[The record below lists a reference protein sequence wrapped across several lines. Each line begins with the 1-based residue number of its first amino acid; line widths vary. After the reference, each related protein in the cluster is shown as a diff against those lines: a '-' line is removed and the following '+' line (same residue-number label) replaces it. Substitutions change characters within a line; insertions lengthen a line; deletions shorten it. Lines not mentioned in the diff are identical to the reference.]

1 QNNFL
6 TMKRFLPLLL
16 FPLLSQSQSVQK
28 LHKKAIVV
36 DSHNDIITACIEK
49 NVRMDQD
56 LRGKTHSDLQ
66 RMKEGGLDVQIF
78 SVWCDGAKSAP
89 FQFAN
94 REMDLLDEVIKSNP
108 DKIALTRTTA
118 EMEQAVKEKKIAAL
132 FGVEGGHMIENSLEK
147 LDQIYSR
154 GARYMTLTWNNSTDW
169 ATSAW
174 DETYKKDSLAKTH
187 KGLTDFGREVVK
199 RMNRLGMMVDLSHV
213 GEQTFWDAIATTSSP
228 VIVSHSNAWSICP
241 VPRNLKDDQILAVG
255 KNGGVIALNFYSGF
269 VDSTYKKKE
278 ALFQKAH
285 RKEIDSLIASGVQTE
300 YALTLITEKYAAE
313 ANEARPSLEQLLAHL
328 DHIVRLIGPDHIGI
342 GSDFDGISSSPKG
355 LDDVTSYPL
364 ITDALLKRGFTKKQI
379 TNILGGNIIR
389 VWKSNEAG
397 AGK

>member
-1 QNNFL
+1 
-6 TMKRFLPLLL
+6 MKRFLPLLL

-78 SVWCDGAKSAP
+78 SVWCDGEKPAP

-94 REMDLLDEVIKSNP
+94 REMDLLDDVIKNNP

-213 GEQTFWDAIATTSSP
+213 GEQTFWDAIATTRSP

-255 KNGGVIALNFYSGF
+255 KNGGVIALNYYSGF

-328 DHIVRLIGPDHIGI
+328 DHIVRLIGPDHVGI

-364 ITDALLKRGFTKKQI
+364 LTDALLKRGFTKKQI

-389 VWKSNEAG
+389 VWKANEAG

>member
-1 QNNFL
+1 
-6 TMKRFLPLLL
+6 MKRILPLLL
-16 FPLLSQSQSVQK
+16 LPLLAQTQSVQK

-78 SVWCDGAKSAP
+78 SVWCDGEKPAP

-94 REMDLLDEVIKSNP
+94 REMDLLDEVIKNNP
-108 DKIALTRTTA
+108 DKISLTRTTA

-147 LDQIYSR
+147 LDQIFSR

-213 GEQTFWDAIATTSSP
+213 GEQTFWDAIATTRSP

-389 VWKSNEAG
+389 VWKANEAG

>member
-1 QNNFL
+1 
-6 TMKRFLPLLL
+6 MKRFLPLLL

-78 SVWCDGAKSAP
+78 SIWCDGEKPAP

-94 REMDLLDEVIKSNP
+94 REMDLLDDVIKNNP

-213 GEQTFWDAIATTSSP
+213 GEQTFWDAIATTRSP

-285 RKEIDSLIASGVQTE
+285 RKEIDSLITSGVQTE

-328 DHIVRLIGPDHIGI
+328 DHIVRLIGPDHVGI

-364 ITDALLKRGFTKKQI
+364 LTDALLKRGFTKKQI

-389 VWKSNEAG
+389 VWKANEAG

>member
-1 QNNFL
+1 
-6 TMKRFLPLLL
+6 MKRILPLLL

-36 DSHNDIITACIEK
+36 DSHNDIITACIET

-56 LRGKTHSDLQ
+56 LKGKTHSDLQ

-78 SVWCDGAKSAP
+78 SVWCDGEKPAP

-94 REMDLLDEVIKSNP
+94 REMDLLDEVIKNNP

-255 KNGGVIALNFYSGF
+255 KNGGVIGLNFYSGF

-364 ITDALLKRGFTKKQI
+364 LTDALLKRGFTKKQI

-389 VWKSNEAG
+389 VWKANEAG

>member
-1 QNNFL
+1 
-6 TMKRFLPLLL
+6 MKRFLPLLL

-78 SVWCDGAKSAP
+78 SVWCDGEKPAP

-94 REMDLLDEVIKSNP
+94 REMDLLDDVIKNNP

-147 LDQIYSR
+147 LDEIYSR

-213 GEQTFWDAIATTSSP
+213 GEQTFWDAIATTRSP

-328 DHIVRLIGPDHIGI
+328 DHIVGLIGPDHVGI

-364 ITDALLKRGFTKKQI
+364 LTDALLKRGFTKKQI

-389 VWKSNEAG
+389 VWKANEAG

>member
-1 QNNFL
+1 
-6 TMKRFLPLLL
+6 MKRFLPLLL

-78 SVWCDGAKSAP
+78 SVWCDGEKPAP

-94 REMDLLDEVIKSNP
+94 REMDLLDEVIKNNP

-147 LDQIYSR
+147 LDQIFSR

-213 GEQTFWDAIATTSSP
+213 GEQTFWDAIATTRSP

-328 DHIVRLIGPDHIGI
+328 DHIVRLIGPDHVGI

-364 ITDALLKRGFTKKQI
+364 LTDALLKRGFTKKQI

-389 VWKSNEAG
+389 VWKANEAG

>member
-1 QNNFL
+1 
-6 TMKRFLPLLL
+6 MKRFLPLLL

-78 SVWCDGAKSAP
+78 SVWCDGEKPAP

-94 REMDLLDEVIKSNP
+94 REMDLLDEVIKNNP

-147 LDQIYSR
+147 LDQIFSR

-364 ITDALLKRGFTKKQI
+364 LTDALLKRGFTKKQI

-389 VWKSNEAG
+389 VWKANEAG

>member
-1 QNNFL
+1 
-6 TMKRFLPLLL
+6 MKRFLPLLL

-78 SVWCDGAKSAP
+78 SVWCDGEKPAP

-328 DHIVRLIGPDHIGI
+328 DHIVRLIGPDHVGI

-364 ITDALLKRGFTKKQI
+364 LTDALLKRGFTKKQI

>member
-1 QNNFL
+1 
-6 TMKRFLPLLL
+6 MKRFLPLLL

-364 ITDALLKRGFTKKQI
+364 LTDALLKRGFTKKQI

-389 VWKSNEAG
+389 VWKANEAG

>member
-1 QNNFL
+1 
-6 TMKRFLPLLL
+6 MKRFLPLLL

-78 SVWCDGAKSAP
+78 SVWCDGEKPAP

-94 REMDLLDEVIKSNP
+94 REMDLLDDVIKNNP
-108 DKIALTRTTA
+108 EKIALTRTTA
-118 EMEQAVKEKKIAAL
+118 EMVQAVKEKKIAAL

-187 KGLTDFGREVVK
+187 KGLTDFGKEVVK

-213 GEQTFWDAIATTSSP
+213 GEQTFWDAIATTRSP

-328 DHIVRLIGPDHIGI
+328 DHIVRLIGPDHVGI

-389 VWKSNEAG
+389 VWKANEAG

>member
-1 QNNFL
+1 ML
-6 TMKRFLPLLL
+6 LRFLPLL
-16 FPLLSQSQSVQK
+16 FITSVAGGQSLQR
-28 LHKKAIVV
+28 LHNKAIVV

-78 SVWCDGAKSAP
+78 SVWCDGQKPAP

-94 REMDLLDEVIKSNP
+94 REMDLLDDVIKNNP

-147 LDQIYSR
+147 LEQLYAR
-154 GARYMTLTWNNSTDW
+154 GARYLTLTWNNSTDW

-213 GEQTFWDAIATTSSP
+213 GEQTFWDAINTTGSP

-241 VPRNLKDDQILAVG
+241 VPRNLKDEQILAVG

-278 ALFQKAH
+278 ALFQQAH
-285 RKEIDSLIASGVQTE
+285 KKEIDSLIATGVQTE

-313 ANEARPSLEQLLAHL
+313 SDAARPSLEQLLAHL
-328 DHIVRLIGPDHIGI
+328 DHIVGLIGSEHVGI

-355 LDDVTSYPL
+355 LEDVTSYPL
-364 ITDALLKRGFTKKQI
+364 LTSALLKRGFTKQQVY
-379 TNILGGNIIR
+379 NILGGNIIR
-389 VWKSNEAG
+389 VWKANEAG
-397 AGK
+397 AEK

>member
-1 QNNFL
+1 
-6 TMKRFLPLLL
+6 MKRILPLLL
-16 FPLLSQSQSVQK
+16 FPLLSQSQSMQK

-78 SVWCDGAKSAP
+78 SVWCDGEKPAP

-94 REMDLLDEVIKSNP
+94 REMDLLDEVIKNNP

-174 DETYKKDSLAKTH
+174 DETYKKDSLSKTH

-213 GEQTFWDAIATTSSP
+213 GEQTFWDAINTTGSP

-278 ALFQKAH
+278 ALFQQAH
-285 RKEIDSLIASGVQTE
+285 KKEIDSLIATGVQTE

-313 ANEARPSLEQLLAHL
+313 SDAARPSLEQLLAHL
-328 DHIVRLIGPDHIGI
+328 DHIVGLIGSEHVGI

-355 LDDVTSYPL
+355 LEDVTSYPL
-364 ITDALLKRGFTKKQI
+364 LTSALIKRGFTKQQVY
-379 TNILGGNIIR
+379 NILGGNIIR
-389 VWKSNEAG
+389 VWKANEAG
-397 AGK
+397 AGR

>member
-1 QNNFL
+1 
-6 TMKRFLPLLL
+6 MKRILPLLL
-16 FPLLSQSQSVQK
+16 FPVLSQSQSMQK

-56 LRGKTHSDLQ
+56 LKGKTHSDLQ

-78 SVWCDGAKSAP
+78 SVWCDGEKPAP

-94 REMDLLDEVIKSNP
+94 REMDLLDEVIKNNP

-213 GEQTFWDAIATTSSP
+213 GEQTFWDAIATTRSP

-328 DHIVRLIGPDHIGI
+328 DHIVRLIGPDYVGI

-364 ITDALLKRGFTKKQI
+364 LTDALLKRGFTKKQI

-389 VWKSNEAG
+389 VWKANEAG

>member
-1 QNNFL
+1 ML
-6 TMKRFLPLLL
+6 LRFLPLL
-16 FPLLSQSQSVQK
+16 FITSVAGGQSLQR
-28 LHKKAIVV
+28 LHNKAIVV

-78 SVWCDGAKSAP
+78 SVWCDGEKPAP

-94 REMDLLDEVIKSNP
+94 REMDLLDDVIKNNP

-147 LDQIYSR
+147 LEQLYAR
-154 GARYMTLTWNNSTDW
+154 GARYLTLTWNNSTDW

-213 GEQTFWDAIATTSSP
+213 GEQTFWDAINTTGSP

-241 VPRNLKDDQILAVG
+241 VPRNLKDEQILAVG

-278 ALFQKAH
+278 ALFQQAH
-285 RKEIDSLIASGVQTE
+285 KKEIDSLIATGVQTE

-313 ANEARPSLEQLLAHL
+313 SDAARPSLEQLLAHL
-328 DHIVRLIGPDHIGI
+328 DHIVGLIGSEHVGI

-355 LDDVTSYPL
+355 LEDVTSYPL
-364 ITDALLKRGFTKKQI
+364 LTSALLKRGFTKQQVY
-379 TNILGGNIIR
+379 NILGGNIIR
-389 VWKSNEAG
+389 VWKANEAG
-397 AGK
+397 AEK

>member
-1 QNNFL
+1 
-6 TMKRFLPLLL
+6 MKRILPLLL
-16 FPLLSQSQSVQK
+16 LPLLAQTQSVQK

-49 NVRMDQD
+49 NVSMDQD
-56 LRGKTHSDLQ
+56 LKGKTHSDLQ

-78 SVWCDGAKSAP
+78 SVWCDGEKPAP

-94 REMDLLDEVIKSNP
+94 REMDLLDEVIKNNP

-174 DETYKKDSLAKTH
+174 DETYKKDSLAKSH

-213 GEQTFWDAIATTSSP
+213 GEQTFWDAIATTHSP

-255 KNGGVIALNFYSGF
+255 KNDGVIALNFYSGF

-278 ALFQKAH
+278 GLFQKAH

-313 ANEARPSLEQLLAHL
+313 ADEARPSLEQLLAHL

-355 LDDVTSYPL
+355 LDDVTSYPIL
-364 ITDALLKRGFTKKQI
+364 TDALLKRGFTKKQI

-389 VWKSNEAG
+389 VWKANEAG
-397 AGK
+397 AEK

>member
-1 QNNFL
+1 
-6 TMKRFLPLLL
+6 MKRILPLLL

-56 LRGKTHSDLQ
+56 LKGKTHSDLQ

-78 SVWCDGAKSAP
+78 SVWCDGEKPAP

-94 REMDLLDEVIKSNP
+94 REMDLLDEVIKNNP

-174 DETYKKDSLAKTH
+174 DETYKKDSLSKTH

-213 GEQTFWDAIATTSSP
+213 GEQTFWDAINTTGSP

-278 ALFQKAH
+278 ALFQQAH
-285 RKEIDSLIASGVQTE
+285 KKEIDSLIATGVQTE

-313 ANEARPSLEQLLAHL
+313 SDAARPSLEQLLAHL
-328 DHIVRLIGPDHIGI
+328 DHIVGLIGSEHVGI

-355 LDDVTSYPL
+355 LEDVTSYPL
-364 ITDALLKRGFTKKQI
+364 LTSALIKRGFTKQQVY
-379 TNILGGNIIR
+379 NILGGNIIR
-389 VWKSNEAG
+389 VWKANEAG
-397 AGK
+397 AGR

>member
-1 QNNFL
+1 
-6 TMKRFLPLLL
+6 MKRFLPLLL

-78 SVWCDGAKSAP
+78 SVWCDGEKPAP

-94 REMDLLDEVIKSNP
+94 REMDLLDEVVKNNP

-213 GEQTFWDAIATTSSP
+213 GEQTFWDAIATTRSP

-328 DHIVRLIGPDHIGI
+328 DHIIRLIGPDHVGI

-364 ITDALLKRGFTKKQI
+364 LTDALLKRGFTKKQI

-389 VWKSNEAG
+389 VWKANEAG

>member
-1 QNNFL
+1 ML
-6 TMKRFLPLLL
+6 LRFLPLL
-16 FPLLSQSQSVQK
+16 FITSVAGGQSLQR
-28 LHKKAIVV
+28 LHNKAIVV

-78 SVWCDGAKSAP
+78 SVWCDGEKPAP

-94 REMDLLDEVIKSNP
+94 REMDLLDDVIKNNP

-147 LDQIYSR
+147 LEQLYAR
-154 GARYMTLTWNNSTDW
+154 GARYLTLTWN
-169 ATSAW
+169 
-174 DETYKKDSLAKTH
+174 K
-187 KGLTDFGREVVK
+187 EVVK

-213 GEQTFWDAIATTSSP
+213 GEQTFWDAIATTRSP

-278 ALFQKAH
+278 ALFQQAH
-285 RKEIDSLIASGVQTE
+285 KKEIDSLIATGVQTE

-313 ANEARPSLEQLLAHL
+313 SDAARPSLEQLLAHL
-328 DHIVRLIGPDHIGI
+328 DHIVGLIGSEHVGI

-355 LDDVTSYPL
+355 LEDVTSYPL
-364 ITDALLKRGFTKKQI
+364 LTSALIKRGFTKQQVY
-379 TNILGGNIIR
+379 NILGGNIIR
-389 VWKSNEAG
+389 VWKANEAG

>member
-1 QNNFL
+1 ML
-6 TMKRFLPLLL
+6 LRFLPLL
-16 FPLLSQSQSVQK
+16 FITSVAGGQSLQR
-28 LHKKAIVV
+28 LHNKAVVV

-78 SVWCDGAKSAP
+78 SVWCDGQKPAP

-94 REMDLLDEVIKSNP
+94 REMDLLDDVIKNNP

-147 LDQIYSR
+147 LEQLYAR
-154 GARYMTLTWNNSTDW
+154 GARYLTLTWNNSTDW

-213 GEQTFWDAIATTSSP
+213 GEQTFWDAINTTGSP

-241 VPRNLKDDQILAVG
+241 VPRNLKDEQIVAVG

-278 ALFQKAH
+278 ALFQQAH
-285 RKEIDSLIASGVQTE
+285 KKEIDSLIATGVQTE

-313 ANEARPSLEQLLAHL
+313 SDAARPSLEQLLAHL
-328 DHIVRLIGPDHIGI
+328 DHIVGLIGSEHVGI

-355 LDDVTSYPL
+355 LEDVTSYPL
-364 ITDALLKRGFTKKQI
+364 LTSALLKRGFTKQQVY
-379 TNILGGNIIR
+379 NILGGNIIR
-389 VWKSNEAG
+389 VWKANEAG

>member
-1 QNNFL
+1 
-6 TMKRFLPLLL
+6 MKRFLPLLL

-78 SVWCDGAKSAP
+78 SVWCDGEKPAP

-94 REMDLLDEVIKSNP
+94 REMDLLDEVIKNNP

-213 GEQTFWDAIATTSSP
+213 GEQTFWDAIATTRSP

-285 RKEIDSLIASGVQTE
+285 RKEIDTLIASGVQTE
-300 YALTLITEKYAAE
+300 HALTLITEKYAA
-313 ANEARPSLEQLLAHL
+313 ARPSLEQLLAHL
-328 DHIVRLIGPDHIGI
+328 DHIVRLIGPDYVGI

-364 ITDALLKRGFTKKQI
+364 LTDALLKRGFTKKQI

-389 VWKSNEAG
+389 VWKANEAG

>member
-1 QNNFL
+1 
-6 TMKRFLPLLL
+6 MKRILPLLL
-16 FPLLSQSQSVQK
+16 LPLLAQTQSVQK

-56 LRGKTHSDLQ
+56 LKGKTHSDLQ

-78 SVWCDGAKSAP
+78 SVWCDGEKPAP

-94 REMDLLDEVIKSNP
+94 REMDLLDEVIKNNP

-174 DETYKKDSLAKTH
+174 DETYKKDSLAKSH

-213 GEQTFWDAIATTSSP
+213 GEQTFWDAIATTRSP

-255 KNGGVIALNFYSGF
+255 KNDGVIALNFYSGF

-300 YALTLITEKYAAE
+300 YALTLITEKYVAE

-355 LDDVTSYPL
+355 LDDVTSYPIL
-364 ITDALLKRGFTKKQI
+364 TDALLKRGFTKKQI

-389 VWKSNEAG
+389 VWKANEAG
-397 AGK
+397 AEK

>member
-1 QNNFL
+1 
-6 TMKRFLPLLL
+6 MKRFLPLLL

-78 SVWCDGAKSAP
+78 SVWCDGEKPAP

-94 REMDLLDEVIKSNP
+94 REMDLLDEVIKNNP

-118 EMEQAVKEKKIAAL
+118 EMKQAVKEKKIAAL

-154 GARYMTLTWNNSTDW
+154 GTRYMTLTWNNSTDW

-213 GEQTFWDAIATTSSP
+213 GEQTFWDAIATTRSP

-328 DHIVRLIGPDHIGI
+328 DHIVRLIGPDHVGI

-364 ITDALLKRGFTKKQI
+364 LTDALLKRGFTKKQI

-389 VWKSNEAG
+389 VWKANEAG

>member
-1 QNNFL
+1 
-6 TMKRFLPLLL
+6 MKRFLPLLL

-78 SVWCDGAKSAP
+78 SVWCDGEKPAP

-94 REMDLLDEVIKSNP
+94 REMDLLDEVIKNNP

-147 LDQIYSR
+147 LDQIFSR

-174 DETYKKDSLAKTH
+174 DENYKKDSLAKTH

-213 GEQTFWDAIATTSSP
+213 GEQTFWDAIATTRSP

-328 DHIVRLIGPDHIGI
+328 DHIVRLIGPDHVGI

-364 ITDALLKRGFTKKQI
+364 LTDALLKRGFTKKQI

-389 VWKSNEAG
+389 VWKANEAG

>member
-1 QNNFL
+1 ML
-6 TMKRFLPLLL
+6 LRFLPLL
-16 FPLLSQSQSVQK
+16 FITSVAGGQSLQR
-28 LHKKAIVV
+28 LHNKAIVV

-78 SVWCDGAKSAP
+78 SVWCDGEKPAP

-94 REMDLLDEVIKSNP
+94 REMDLLDDVIKNNP

-147 LDQIYSR
+147 LEQLYAR
-154 GARYMTLTWNNSTDW
+154 GARYLTLTWNNSTDW

-213 GEQTFWDAIATTSSP
+213 GEQTFWDAINTTGSP

-241 VPRNLKDDQILAVG
+241 VPRNLKDEQIVAVG

-278 ALFQKAH
+278 ALFQQAH
-285 RKEIDSLIASGVQTE
+285 KKEIDSLIATGVQTE

-313 ANEARPSLEQLLAHL
+313 SDAARPSLEQLLAHL
-328 DHIVRLIGPDHIGI
+328 DHIVGLIGSEHVGI

-355 LDDVTSYPL
+355 LEDVTSYPL
-364 ITDALLKRGFTKKQI
+364 LTSALIKRGFTKQQVY
-379 TNILGGNIIR
+379 NILGGNIIR
-389 VWKSNEAG
+389 VWKANEAG
-397 AGK
+397 AGR

>member
-1 QNNFL
+1 
-6 TMKRFLPLLL
+6 MKRLLPLLL

-56 LRGKTHSDLQ
+56 LKGKTHSDLQ

-78 SVWCDGAKSAP
+78 SVWCDGEKPAP

-94 REMDLLDEVIKSNP
+94 REMDLLDDVIKNNP

-213 GEQTFWDAIATTSSP
+213 GEQTFWDAIATTRSP

-285 RKEIDSLIASGVQTE
+285 RKEIDSLITSGVQTE

-328 DHIVRLIGPDHIGI
+328 DHIVRLIGPDHVGI

-389 VWKSNEAG
+389 VWKANEAG

>member
-1 QNNFL
+1 
-6 TMKRFLPLLL
+6 MKRILPLLL
-16 FPLLSQSQSVQK
+16 LPLLAQTQSVQK

-78 SVWCDGAKSAP
+78 SVWCDGEKPAP

-94 REMDLLDEVIKSNP
+94 REMDLLDEVIKNNP

-147 LDQIYSR
+147 LDQIFSR

-213 GEQTFWDAIATTSSP
+213 GEQTFWDAIATTRSP

-328 DHIVRLIGPDHIGI
+328 DHIVRLIGPDHVGI

-364 ITDALLKRGFTKKQI
+364 LTDALLKRGFTKKQI

-389 VWKSNEAG
+389 VWKANEAG

>member
-1 QNNFL
+1 
-6 TMKRFLPLLL
+6 MKRFLPLLL
-16 FPLLSQSQSVQK
+16 LPLLSQSQSVQK

-78 SVWCDGAKSAP
+78 SVWCDGEKPAP

-94 REMDLLDEVIKSNP
+94 REMDLLDEVVKNNP

-147 LDQIYSR
+147 LDQIFSR

-174 DETYKKDSLAKTH
+174 DENYKKDSLAKTH

-213 GEQTFWDAIATTSSP
+213 GEQTFWDAIATSRSP

-328 DHIVRLIGPDHIGI
+328 DHIVRLIGPDHVGI

-364 ITDALLKRGFTKKQI
+364 LTDALLKRGFTKKQI

-389 VWKSNEAG
+389 VWKANEAG

>member
-1 QNNFL
+1 
-6 TMKRFLPLLL
+6 MKRFLPLLL

-328 DHIVRLIGPDHIGI
+328 DHIVRLIGPDHVGI

-364 ITDALLKRGFTKKQI
+364 LTDALLKRGFTKKQI

>member
-1 QNNFL
+1 
-6 TMKRFLPLLL
+6 MKRFLPLLL

-108 DKIALTRTTA
+108 EKIALTRTTA

-213 GEQTFWDAIATTSSP
+213 GEQTFWDAIGTTSSP

-328 DHIVRLIGPDHIGI
+328 DHIVRLIGPDHVGI

-364 ITDALLKRGFTKKQI
+364 LTDALLKRGFTKKQI

>member
-1 QNNFL
+1 
-6 TMKRFLPLLL
+6 MKRFLPLLL

-78 SVWCDGAKSAP
+78 SVWCDGEKTAP

-94 REMDLLDEVIKSNP
+94 REMDLLDEVIKNNP

-187 KGLTDFGREVVK
+187 KGLTDFGKEVVK
-199 RMNRLGMMVDLSHV
+199 RMNHLGMMVDLSHV

-269 VDSTYKKKE
+269 VDSSYKKKE

-285 RKEIDSLIASGVQTE
+285 RKEIDSLIASGLQTE

-313 ANEARPSLEQLLAHL
+313 ADEARPSLEQLLAHL
-328 DHIVRLIGPDHIGI
+328 DHIVRLIGPDHVGI

-364 ITDALLKRGFTKKQI
+364 LTDALLKRGFTKKQI

-389 VWKSNEAG
+389 VWKANEAG

>member
-1 QNNFL
+1 
-6 TMKRFLPLLL
+6 MKRFLPLLL

-78 SVWCDGAKSAP
+78 SVWCDGEKPAP

-94 REMDLLDEVIKSNP
+94 REMDLLDEVIKNNP

-147 LDQIYSR
+147 LDQIFSR

-213 GEQTFWDAIATTSSP
+213 GEQTFWDAIATTRSP

-328 DHIVRLIGPDHIGI
+328 DHIVRLIGPDHVGI

-389 VWKSNEAG
+389 VWKANEAG

>member
-1 QNNFL
+1 
-6 TMKRFLPLLL
+6 MKRILPLLL
-16 FPLLSQSQSVQK
+16 LPLLAQTQSVQK

-78 SVWCDGAKSAP
+78 SVWCDGEKPAP

-94 REMDLLDEVIKSNP
+94 REMDLLDEVIKNNP

-174 DETYKKDSLAKTH
+174 DENYKKDSLAKTH

-213 GEQTFWDAIATTSSP
+213 GEQTFWDAIATTRSP

-328 DHIVRLIGPDHIGI
+328 DHIVRLIGPDHVGI

-364 ITDALLKRGFTKKQI
+364 LTDALLKRGFTKKQI

-389 VWKSNEAG
+389 VWKANEAG

>member
-1 QNNFL
+1 
-6 TMKRFLPLLL
+6 MKRFLPLLL

-56 LRGKTHSDLQ
+56 LKGKTHSDLQ

-78 SVWCDGAKSAP
+78 SVWCDGEKPAP

-94 REMDLLDEVIKSNP
+94 REMDLLDDVIKNNP

-213 GEQTFWDAIATTSSP
+213 GEQTFWDAIATTRSP

-285 RKEIDSLIASGVQTE
+285 RKEIDSLITSGVQTE

-328 DHIVRLIGPDHIGI
+328 DHIVRLIGPDHVGI

-364 ITDALLKRGFTKKQI
+364 LTDALLKRGFTKKQI

-389 VWKSNEAG
+389 VWKANEAG

>member
-1 QNNFL
+1 
-6 TMKRFLPLLL
+6 MKRFLPLLL

-78 SVWCDGAKSAP
+78 SVWCDGEKPAP

-94 REMDLLDEVIKSNP
+94 REMDLLDEVIKNNP

-174 DETYKKDSLAKTH
+174 DETYKKDSLAKAH
-187 KGLTDFGREVVK
+187 KGLSDFGKEVVK

-213 GEQTFWDAIATTSSP
+213 GEQTFWDAIATTRSP

-328 DHIVRLIGPDHIGI
+328 DHIVRLIGPDYVGI

-364 ITDALLKRGFTKKQI
+364 LTDALLKRGFTKKQI

-389 VWKSNEAG
+389 VWKANEAG

>member
-1 QNNFL
+1 
-6 TMKRFLPLLL
+6 MKRFLPLLL

-78 SVWCDGAKSAP
+78 SVWCDGEKPAP

-94 REMDLLDEVIKSNP
+94 REMDLLDEVIKNNP

-213 GEQTFWDAIATTSSP
+213 GEQTFWDAIATTRSP

-328 DHIVRLIGPDHIGI
+328 DHIVRLIGPDHVGI

-364 ITDALLKRGFTKKQI
+364 LTDALLKRGFTKKQI

-389 VWKSNEAG
+389 VWKANEAG